1 MRILVTGAS
10 GFIGSALVRRLAGRE
25 GLQVIA
31 MGRSTPHGLPEDVV
45 PLQTG
50 DFLHLRSNP
59 LPPWKPDVCIHLAAR
74 VDAPPR
80 GRENNEG
87 SFHLTNTVATVRLA
101 RWAAEAGVRR
111 FIFIS
116 SAKVHGETS
125 RPGRPFREDDPAAPE
140 DAYARSKWD
149 AERALEE
156 ISRETGMELV
166 VIRPPLVYG
175 PGVKGNFARLMG
187 WMRRGIPLPL
197 GAVRDN
203 RRSLAALDNLVDLIE
218 TCVEHPAAAG
228 HAFLVSDGEDLS
240 TAELLRRLAL
250 AMGRR
255 SPRLLPVPAP
265 LLETTAQLLGRQ
277 DMVRRLL
284 GSFQLDI
291 SKARRLLGWV
301 PPVGVDEALRR
312 TAQQKAAAAYTRRR
326 PQRMDP
332 RAEQPPNSRWIRVF
346 DVLFSALGLAAAAP
360 LMAVI
365 CALNN
370 RDGHSPLFRQVRVGR
385 HGQPFTLVKFRTMKP
400 ETPSVATHMADPA
413 HVTPLGRRL
422 RRTKLDELP
431 QLFNVLKGDMSLVGP
446 RPCLYSQRELIEARE
461 KLGVHR
467 ARPGIT
473 GLAQVKG
480 IDMSTP
486 ELLAET
492 DRRLIETLTPADY
505 LRYIVE
511 TLLGRGRE
519 DRIRSKD

>member
-1 MRILVTGAS
+1 MA
-10 GFIGSALVRRLAGRE
+10 E
-25 GLQVIA
+25 
-31 MGRSTPHGLPEDVV
+31 
-45 PLQTG
+45 
-50 DFLHLRSNP
+50 
-59 LPPWKPDVCIHLAAR
+59 
-74 VDAPPR
+74 PPR
-80 GRENNEG
+80 FDIHNRFL
-87 SFHLTNTVATVRLA
+87 SVRLA

-111 FIFIS
+111 FLFIS

-125 RPGRPFREDDPAAPE
+125 RPGRPFREDDPAAPQ
-140 DAYARSKWD
+140 DAYARSKWE

-166 VIRPPLVYG
+166 VLRPPLVYG
-175 PGVKGNFARLMG
+175 PGVKGNFARLMR
-187 WMRRGIPLPL
+187 WMSRGIPLPL
-197 GAVRDN
+197 GAVCGN
-203 RRSLAALDNLVDLIE
+203 HRSLAALDNLLDLVE
-218 TCVEHPAAAG
+218 TCLEHPAAAG
-228 HAFLVSDGEDLS
+228 QAFLVSDGEDLS

-255 SPRLLPVPAP
+255 SPRLFPVPAP
-265 LLETTAQLLGRQ
+265 LLEATARLLGRQ
-277 DMVRRLL
+277 DMADRLL
-284 GSFQLDI
+284 GSFQVDI
-291 SKARRLLGWV
+291 SKARRLLSWV
-301 PPVGVDEALRR
+301 PPVGVDEGLRR
-312 TAQQKAAAAYTRRR
+312 TVQPKAASADAPSR
-326 PQRMDP
+326 PERTGPQGDP
-332 RAEQPPNSRWIRVF
+332 LPHSRWIRIF
-346 DVLFSALGLAAAAP
+346 DVVFSALGLAAAAP

-431 QLFNVLKGDMSLVGP
+431 QLYNVLKGDMSLVGP

-473 GLAQVKG
+473 GLAQIKG

-492 DRRLIETLTPADY
+492 DRRMLETLTPGGY
-505 LRYIVE
+505 LRCILE

-519 DRIRSKD
+519 DRIRSTD